1 MASTTTETTVS
12 VHPLDS
18 LSAVEIARA
27 WEIVRTERALGPR
40 VRVIFVMLL
49 EPTKKVVLQHR
60 PGDAVERAAFVVLVD
75 SATGK
80 TYEAVV
86 SVSAGR
92 VLSWEHVPGVQPA
105 IVLDEFVDCE
115 AAVRA
120 DPRWQEAMRKRGVTD
135 LSLAMVDCW
144 SAGNFGF
151 PEDAGRRLVRALTW
165 VRRHAQDN
173 GYARPVANLLTVV
186 DLNAMQVVAVEDG
199 GVIPLPSEDGNYSPE
214 TAGTRAGLKPVEIRQ
229 PEGPSFELAGH
240 EVRWQKWRM
249 RIGFTPREGLVL
261 HTVSY
266 EDQGRER
273 PVLYRASIADM
284 VVPYGDPRPTYFHR
298 NAFDVGEYGIGTLAN
313 ALQNGCDCLG
323 EIRYLDAVVNDGQ
336 GRPATLANAICLH
349 EEDAGILW
357 KHVDWRLGTT
367 EVRRSRRLV
376 VSSISTVGNYEYGF
390 YWYFYLD
397 GTIQLEVKLTGVI
410 SNGAER
416 PGDKPRWGEM
426 VAPGVYGPIHQHFF
440 NARLDMM
447 VDGPDNSV
455 YEVNTVADAPGPENP
470 HHNAFH
476 AEATLLASEA
486 QAQRLLDPLAGRF
499 WKVVNP
505 SARNRLGEPVAY
517 KLMPGENVRPFAGP
531 EASVIKRAGF
541 MTRHLWVTRHDP
553 RERYAAGEYPNQH
566 PGGAGLPTYVQDDA
580 PLENTDVVLW
590 YTFGA
595 HHVVRPEDWP
605 VMPVVTI
612 GFMLKPAGF
621 FDRNPALDVPRPMHC
636 RSEGGAAPLPNLPP
650 KADCAG

>member
-1 MASTTTETTVS
+1 MASTPTEVTATP
-12 VHPLDS
+12 HPLDP
-18 LSAVEIARA
+18 LSAAEIERA
-27 WEIVRTERALGPR
+27 WQIVQAERALGPR
-40 VRVIFVMLL
+40 LRAIFVMLH
-49 EPTKKVVLQHR
+49 EPAKKVVLAHR
-60 PGDAVERAAFVVLVD
+60 PGDTVERAAFVVLID
-75 SATGK
+75 SAAGK

-86 SVSAGR
+86 SLLQSR
-92 VLSWEHVPGVQPA
+92 VLSWEHVPGAQPA

-120 DPRWQEAMRKRGVTD
+120 DPRWQEAMRRRGVAD
-135 LSLAMVDCW
+135 LSLAMVDAW

-151 PEDAGRRLVRALTW
+151 PEDEGRRLVRALTW
-165 VRRHAQDN
+165 VRRHPTDN

-186 DLNAMQVVAVEDG
+186 DLNEMKVLRVEDG
-199 GVIPLPSEDGNYSPE
+199 GVIPLPPEDANYSAE
-214 TAGTRAGLKPVEIRQ
+214 VAGVRAGLKPIEIRQ
-229 PEGPSFELAGH
+229 PEGPSFELAGR
-240 EVRWQKWRM
+240 ELRWQKWRM

-273 PVLYRASIADM
+273 PILYRASVSDM

-323 EIRYLDAVVNDGQ
+323 EIRYLDAVVNDGR
-336 GRPATLANAICLH
+336 GRAVTLPNVICIH

-357 KHVDWRLGTT
+357 KHFDWRLGAT

-390 YWYFYLD
+390 YWYFYQD

-416 PGDKPRWGEM
+416 PGERPRWGEL

-455 YEVNTVADAPGPENP
+455 YEVNTVADGPGPDNP

-486 QAQRLLDPLAGRF
+486 RAQRLIDPLAGRF
-499 WKVVNP
+499 WKIVNP
-505 SARNRLGEPVAY
+505 SVRNRLGEPVAY
-517 KLMPGENVRPFAGP
+517 KLMPGENVLPFAGP
-531 EASVIKRAGF
+531 EAAVTRRAGF
-541 MTRHLWVTRHDP
+541 MTRHLWVTRHHP

-566 PGGAGLPTYVQDDA
+566 PGGAGLPSYVRDDA
-580 PLENTDVVLW
+580 PLENTDVVVW
-590 YTFGA
+590 YTFGS

-612 GFMLKPAGF
+612 GFMLKPVGF
-621 FDRNPALDVPRPMHC
+621 FDRNPGLDVPRP
-636 RSEGGAAPLPNLPP
+636 LPHGECCHP
-650 KADCAG
+650 G

>member
-1 MASTTTETTVS
+1 MAST
-12 VHPLDS
+12 VHPLDP
-18 LSAVEIARA
+18 LTAAEIARA

-40 VRVIFVMLL
+40 VRVIFIMLH
-49 EPTKKVVLQHR
+49 EPPKKVVLAHR

-75 SATGK
+75 SVPGK

-86 SVSAGR
+86 SLSGGR
-92 VLSWEHVPGVQPA
+92 VLSWEHIPGVQPA

-135 LSLAMVDCW
+135 LSLAMVDSW

-151 PEDAGRRLVRALTW
+151 PQDEGRRLVRALTW

-186 DLNAMQVVAVEDG
+186 DLNAMAVVAVEDG
-199 GVIPLPSEDGNYSPE
+199 GVVPLPPEDASYSPE
-214 TAGTRAGLKPVEIRQ
+214 AAGTRTGLKPVEIRQ

-240 EVRWQKWRM
+240 ELRWQRWRM

-261 HTVSY
+261 HAVSY

-313 ALQNGCDCLG
+313 SLENGCDCLG

-336 GRPATLANAICLH
+336 GRPMTLANAICLH

-357 KHVDWRLGTT
+357 KHFDWRLGTT

-410 SNGAER
+410 SNGAEA

-455 YEVNTVADAPGPENP
+455 YEVNTVADAPGPDNP

-486 QAQRLLDPLAGRF
+486 RAQRLLDPLAGRF

-505 SARNRLGEPVAY
+505 SVRNRLGEPVAY

-531 EASVIKRAGF
+531 EASVTKRAAF

-566 PGGAGLPTYVQDDA
+566 PGGAGLPAYAQDDA

-595 HHVVRPEDWP
+595 HHIVRPEDWP
-605 VMPVVTI
+605 VMPVTTI
-612 GFMLKPAGF
+612 GFMLKPVGF
-621 FDRNPALDVPRPMHC
+621 FDRNPALDVPRPTSH
-636 RSEGGAAPLPNLPP
+636 AACCEP
-650 KADCAG
+650 G

>member
-1 MASTTTETTVS
+1 MASTG
-12 VHPLDS
+12 HPLDP
-18 LSAVEIARA
+18 LSAAEVERA

-40 VRVIFVMLL
+40 VRAIFIMLH
-49 EPTKKVVLQHR
+49 EPAKKVVLAHR
-60 PGDAVERAAFVVLVD
+60 PGDAVERAAFVVLID
-75 SATGK
+75 SGPGK

-86 SVSAGR
+86 SLSAAR
-92 VLSWEHVPGVQPA
+92 VLSWEHVPGAQPA
-105 IVLDEFVDCE
+105 IVQDEFVDCE

-120 DPRWQEAMRKRGVTD
+120 DPRWQEALRRRGVID
-135 LSLAMVDCW
+135 FSLAMVDSW

-151 PEDAGRRLVRALTW
+151 PEDEGRRLVRALTW
-165 VRRHAQDN
+165 IRRHAQDN

-186 DLNAMQVVAVEDG
+186 DLNAMEVLAVEDG
-199 GVIPLPSEDGNYSPE
+199 GIVPLPPEDANYSPE
-214 TAGTRAGLKPVEIRQ
+214 AAGTRAGLKPVEIRQ
-229 PEGPSFELAGH
+229 PDGPSFELAGH
-240 EVRWQKWRM
+240 ELRWQRWRM

-261 HTVSY
+261 HTVGY

-313 ALQNGCDCLG
+313 SLENGCDCLG
-323 EIRYLDAVVNDGQ
+323 EIRYLDAVVNDGR
-336 GRPATLANAICLH
+336 GRPVTLANAICVH

-410 SNGAER
+410 SNGAE
-416 PGDKPRWGEM
+416 PAGSTPRWGEM

-455 YEVNTVADAPGPENP
+455 YEINTVADAAGPENP

-486 QAQRLLDPLAGRF
+486 RAQRLLDPLAGRF

-505 SARNRLGEPVAY
+505 SVRNRLGEPVGY

-531 EASVIKRAGF
+531 EASVTKRAAF

-566 PGGAGLPTYVQDDA
+566 PGGAGLPTYVRDDA

-595 HHVVRPEDWP
+595 HHIVRPEDWP
-605 VMPVVTI
+605 VMPMTTI

-621 FDRNPALDVPRPMHC
+621 FDRNPALDVPRPMPHGEC
-636 RSEGGAAPLPNLPP
+636 CAP
-650 KADCAG
+650 DR

>member
-1 MASTTTETTVS
+1 MAST
-12 VHPLDS
+12 VHPLDP
-18 LSAVEIARA
+18 LSAAEIERA
-27 WEIVRTERALGPR
+27 WEIVRAERAPGPR
-40 VRVIFVMLL
+40 VRVIFIMLQ
-49 EPTKKVVLQHR
+49 EPAKKVVLAHR

-75 SATGK
+75 SEAGK

-86 SVSAGR
+86 SLSQGR
-92 VLSWEHVPGVQPA
+92 VLSWEHVPGAQPA
-105 IVLDEFVDCE
+105 IVLDEFVECE

-120 DPRWQEAMRKRGVTD
+120 DKRWQEAMRRRGVTD
-135 LSLAMVDCW
+135 FDLTMVDSW

-151 PEDAGRRLVRALTW
+151 AQDEGRRLVRALTW
-165 VRRHAQDN
+165 VRRHAHDN

-186 DLNAMQVVAVEDG
+186 DLNAMAVVAVEDG
-199 GVIPLPSEDGNYSPE
+199 GVVPLPPEDASYSPE
-214 TAGTRAGLKPVEIRQ
+214 AAGTRTGLKPVEIRQ
-229 PEGPSFELAGH
+229 PDGPSFELAGQ
-240 EVRWQKWRM
+240 ELRWQKWRM

-336 GRPATLANAICLH
+336 GRPVTLANAICLH

-357 KHVDWRLGTT
+357 KHFDWRLGTT

-390 YWYFYLD
+390 YWYFYQD

-416 PGDKPRWGEM
+416 PGEKPRWGEM

-447 VDGPDNSV
+447 VDGLDNSV

-476 AEATLLASEA
+476 TEATLLASEG
-486 QAQRLLDPLAGRF
+486 QAQRVLDPLAGRF

-505 SARNRLGEPVAY
+505 SVRNRLGEPVAY
-517 KLMPGENVRPFAGP
+517 KLMPGENVLPFAGP
-531 EASVIKRAGF
+531 EAAVTKRAAF

-566 PGGAGLPTYVQDDA
+566 PGGAGLPTYVRDDA

-590 YTFGA
+590 YTFGS
-595 HHVVRPEDWP
+595 HHIVRPEDWP
-605 VMPVVTI
+605 VMPVTTI
-612 GFMLKPAGF
+612 GFMLKPVGF
-621 FDRNPALDVPRPMHC
+621 FDRNPALDVPRPMPH
-636 RSEGGAAPLPNLPP
+636 G
-650 KADCAG
+650 DCCSSG

>member
-1 MASTTTETTVS
+1 MASTTTTTRPA
-12 VHPLDS
+12 HPLDP
-18 LSAVEIARA
+18 LSATEIERA

-40 VRVIFVMLL
+40 VRVIFVMLH
-49 EPTKKVVLQHR
+49 EPAKKIVFAYR
-60 PGDAVERAAFVVLVD
+60 PGDSVERAAFVVLVD
-75 SATGK
+75 SVPGK

-86 SVSAGR
+86 SLSEGR

-120 DPRWQEAMRKRGVTD
+120 DPRWQAAMRKRGVTD

-151 PEDAGRRLVRALTW
+151 PADEGRRLVRALTW

-199 GVIPLPSEDGNYSPE
+199 GVVPLPPEDGNYSPE

-336 GRPATLANAICLH
+336 GCPVTLANAICLH

-357 KHVDWRLGTT
+357 KHVDWRLGTI

-486 QAQRLLDPLAGRF
+486 QAQRILDPLAGRF

-505 SARNRLGEPVAY
+505 SVRNRLGEPVAY
-517 KLMPGENVRPFAGP
+517 KLMPGENVLPFAGP
-531 EASVIKRAGF
+531 EASVTKRAAF

-566 PGGAGLPTYVQDDA
+566 PGGAGLPTYVRDDA

-595 HHVVRPEDWP
+595 HHIVRPEDWP
-605 VMPVVTI
+605 VMPVATI
-612 GFMLKPAGF
+612 GFMLKPVGF
-621 FDRNPALDVPRPMHC
+621 FDRNPALDVPRPMPHGEC
-636 RSEGGAAPLPNLPP
+636 CNSG
-650 KADCAG
+650 

>member
-1 MASTTTETTVS
+1 MAST
-12 VHPLDS
+12 VHPLDP
-18 LSAVEIARA
+18 LSAAEVERA

-40 VRVIFVMLL
+40 VRAIFIMLH
-49 EPTKKVVLQHR
+49 EPDKKVVLAHR
-60 PGDAVERAAFVVLVD
+60 PGDPVERAAFVVLID
-75 SATGK
+75 SEPGK

-86 SVSAGR
+86 SLSAGR
-92 VLSWEHVPGVQPA
+92 VRSWEHVSGAQPA

-120 DPRWQEAMRKRGVTD
+120 DSRWQEAMRRRGVTD
-135 LSLAMVDCW
+135 FSLAMVDCW

-186 DLNAMQVVAVEDG
+186 DLNAMAVVAVEDG
-199 GVIPLPSEDGNYSPE
+199 GVVPLPPEDANYSPE
-214 TAGTRAGLKPVEIRQ
+214 AAGTRGGLKPVEIRQ
-229 PEGPSFELAGH
+229 PEGPSFELDGH
-240 EVRWQKWRM
+240 ELRWQRWRM

-261 HTVSY
+261 HTVGY

-313 ALQNGCDCLG
+313 SLENGCDCLG

-336 GRPATLANAICLH
+336 GRPVTLANAICLH

-410 SNGAER
+410 SNGAE
-416 PGDKPRWGEM
+416 PAGSTPRWGEM

-486 QAQRLLDPLAGRF
+486 QAQRILDPLAGRF

-505 SARNRLGEPVAY
+505 SVRNRLGEPVGY
-517 KLMPGENVRPFAGP
+517 KLMPGENVLPFAGP
-531 EASVIKRAGF
+531 EASVTKRAAF

-566 PGGAGLPTYVQDDA
+566 PGGAGLPAYVSDDA

-595 HHVVRPEDWP
+595 HHIVRPEDWP
-605 VMPVVTI
+605 VMPVTTI
-612 GFMLKPAGF
+612 GFMLKPVGF
-621 FDRNPALDVPRPMHC
+621 FDRNPALDVPRPMPHGEC
-636 RSEGGAAPLPNLPP
+636 CNTG
-650 KADCAG
+650 

>member
-1 MASTTTETTVS
+1 MTST
-12 VHPLDS
+12 VHLLDP
-18 LSAVEIARA
+18 LSAAEIERA
-27 WEIVRTERALGPR
+27 WEIVRMERALGPR
-40 VRVIFVMLL
+40 VRVIFIMLQ
-49 EPTKKVVLQHR
+49 EPDKKIVLAHR

-75 SATGK
+75 SGPGK

-86 SVSAGR
+86 SLSAGR
-92 VLSWEHVPGVQPA
+92 VVSWEHVPGAQPA
-105 IVLDEFVDCE
+105 IVLDEFVECE

-120 DPRWQEAMRKRGVTD
+120 DPRWQEAMRRRGITD
-135 LSLAMVDCW
+135 FDLAMVDSW

-151 PEDAGRRLVRALTW
+151 PQDEGRRLVRALTW

-186 DLNAMQVVAVEDG
+186 DLNAMAVVAVEDG
-199 GVIPLPSEDGNYSPE
+199 GIVPLPPEDANYSPE
-214 TAGTRAGLKPVEIRQ
+214 AAGTRGGLRPVEIRQ

-240 EVRWQKWRM
+240 ELRWQRWRM

-313 ALQNGCDCLG
+313 SLENGCDCLG
-323 EIRYLDAVVNDGQ
+323 EIRYLDAVVNDGR
-336 GRPATLANAICLH
+336 GRPVTLANAICLH

-357 KHVDWRLGTT
+357 KHFDWRLGTT

-390 YWYFYLD
+390 YWYFHLD
-397 GTIQLEVKLTGVI
+397 GTIQCEVKLTGVI
-410 SNGAER
+410 SNGAEP
-416 PGDKPRWGEM
+416 PGAKPRWGEM

-455 YEVNTVADAPGPENP
+455 YEINTVADAPGPENP

-505 SARNRLGEPVAY
+505 SVRNRLGEPVAY

-531 EASVIKRAGF
+531 EASVTRRAAF

-566 PGGAGLPTYVQDDA
+566 PGGAGLPTYVRDDA

-621 FDRNPALDVPRPMHC
+621 FDRNPALDVPRPTPHGEC
-636 RSEGGAAPLPNLPP
+636 CHPG
-650 KADCAG
+650 

>member
-1 MASTTTETTVS
+1 MAST
-12 VHPLDS
+12 VHPLDP
-18 LSAVEIARA
+18 LSAAEIERA

-40 VRVIFVMLL
+40 VRAIFIMLH
-49 EPTKKVVLQHR
+49 EPAKKVVLAHR
-60 PGDAVERAAFVVLVD
+60 PGDAVERAAFVVLID
-75 SATGK
+75 SGPGQ

-86 SVSAGR
+86 SLSSDR
-92 VLSWEHVPGVQPA
+92 VRSWEHVPGAQPA
-105 IVLDEFVDCE
+105 IVQDEFVDCE

-120 DPRWQEAMRKRGVTD
+120 DPRWQEALRRRGVTD
-135 LSLAMVDCW
+135 FSLAMVDSW

-151 PEDAGRRLVRALTW
+151 PQDEGRRLVRALTW
-165 VRRHAQDN
+165 MRRHAQDN

-186 DLNAMQVVAVEDG
+186 DLNAMEVVAVEDG
-199 GVIPLPSEDGNYSPE
+199 GVVPLPPEDGNYTPE
-214 TAGTRAGLKPVEIRQ
+214 AAGTRTGLKPVEIRQ

-240 EVRWQKWRM
+240 ELRWQKWRM

-266 EDQGRER
+266 EDEGRER
-273 PVLYRASIADM
+273 PILYRASIADM

-313 ALQNGCDCLG
+313 SLENGCDCLG
-323 EIRYLDAVVNDGQ
+323 EIRYLDAVVNDGR
-336 GRPATLANAICLH
+336 GRPVALANAICVH

-397 GTIQLEVKLTGVI
+397 GTIQCEVKLTGVI
-410 SNGAER
+410 SNGAE
-416 PGDKPRWGEM
+416 PLDAKPRWGEM

-476 AEATLLASEA
+476 AEATLLASEG

-505 SARNRLGEPVAY
+505 SVRNRLGEPVAY

-531 EASVIKRAGF
+531 EASVTKRAAF

-566 PGGAGLPTYVQDDA
+566 PGGAGLPAYVRDDA

-595 HHVVRPEDWP
+595 HHIVRPEDWP
-605 VMPVVTI
+605 VMPVTTI
-612 GFMLKPAGF
+612 GFMLKPVGF
-621 FDRNPALDVPRPMHC
+621 FDRNPALDVPRPTPHREC
-636 RSEGGAAPLPNLPP
+636 
-650 KADCAG
+650 CH

>member
-1 MASTTTETTVS
+1 MAST
-12 VHPLDS
+12 VHPLDP
-18 LSAVEIARA
+18 LSAAEIERA

-40 VRVIFVMLL
+40 VRVIFIMLH
-49 EPTKKVVLQHR
+49 EPDKKIVLAHR
-60 PGDAVERAAFVVLVD
+60 PGDAVERAAFVALVD
-75 SATGK
+75 SGPGQ

-86 SVSAGR
+86 SLSGGR
-92 VLSWEHVPGVQPA
+92 VLSWEHVPGAQPA
-105 IVLDEFVDCE
+105 IVLDEFVECE

-120 DPRWQEAMRKRGVTD
+120 DPRWQEAMRRRGITD
-135 LSLAMVDCW
+135 FELAMVDSW

-151 PEDAGRRLVRALTW
+151 PQDEGRRLVRALTW

-186 DLNAMQVVAVEDG
+186 DLNAMAVVAVEDG
-199 GVIPLPSEDGNYSPE
+199 EVVPLPPEDGNYSPE
-214 TAGTRAGLKPVEIRQ
+214 AAGTRVGLKPVEIRQ
-229 PEGPSFELAGH
+229 PDGPSFELAGH
-240 EVRWQKWRM
+240 ELRWQRWRM

-313 ALQNGCDCLG
+313 SLENGCDCLG

-336 GRPATLANAICLH
+336 GRPVTLANAICLH

-410 SNGAER
+410 SNGAEP
-416 PGDKPRWGEM
+416 PGAKPRWGEM

-455 YEVNTVADAPGPENP
+455 YEINTVADAPGPENP

-505 SARNRLGEPVAY
+505 SVRNRLGEPVAY

-531 EASVIKRAGF
+531 EASVTKRAAF

-566 PGGAGLPTYVQDDA
+566 AGGAGLPTYVRDDA

-605 VMPVVTI
+605 VMPVATI

-621 FDRNPALDVPRPMHC
+621 FDRNPALDVPRPTPNGHC
-636 RSEGGAAPLPNLPP
+636 CQASEGGSASLPNLPP
-650 KADCAG
+650 KAGGAG

>member
-1 MASTTTETTVS
+1 MPSTTIETTRS
-12 VHPLDS
+12 GHPLDP
-18 LSAVEIARA
+18 LSAAEVERA

-40 VRVIFVMLL
+40 TRVIFIMLH
-49 EPTKKVVLQHR
+49 EPAKKVVLEHR

-75 SATGK
+75 TAAGR
-80 TYEAVV
+80 TYEAIV
-86 SVSAGR
+86 SLSRGR
-92 VLSWEHVPGVQPA
+92 VRSWEHVPGAQPA
-105 IVLDEFVDCE
+105 IVLDEFVECE

-120 DPRWQEAMRKRGVTD
+120 DPRWQEAMRKRGVSD
-135 LSLAMVDCW
+135 MSLAMVDPW

-151 PEDAGRRLVRALTW
+151 ATDEGHRLVRALTW
-165 VRRHAQDN
+165 VRRHPEDN
-173 GYARPVANLLTVV
+173 GYARPVANLVTVV
-186 DLNAMQVVAVEDG
+186 DLSEMNVLRVEDG
-199 GVIPLPSEDGNYSPE
+199 GVIPLPPEDANYSPE
-214 TAGTRAGLKPVEIRQ
+214 AAGVRLGLRPIDIRQ
-229 PEGPSFELAGH
+229 PDGPSFELRGH
-240 EVRWQKWRM
+240 ELAWQKWRM

-261 HTVSY
+261 HTVTY

-273 PVLYRASIADM
+273 PVLYRASVADM

-323 EIRYLDAVVNDGQ
+323 EIRYLDAVVNDGR
-336 GRPATLANAICLH
+336 GRAVTLPNAICLH

-390 YWYFYLD
+390 YWYFYQD
-397 GTIQLEVKLTGVI
+397 GTIQLEVKLTGII

-416 PGDKPRWGEM
+416 TGEKPLWGEL

-447 VDGPDNSV
+447 VDGLENSV
-455 YEVNTVADAPGPENP
+455 YEVNTVADAPGPANP

-476 AEATLLASEA
+476 TEATLLRSEA
-486 QAQRLLDPLAGRF
+486 HAQRIIDPLVGRF
-499 WKVVNP
+499 WKIVNP
-505 SARNRLGEPVAY
+505 SSPNRLGEPVAY
-517 KLMPGENVRPFAGP
+517 KLMPGENVLPFAGP
-531 EASVIKRAGF
+531 EAAVTKRAGF

-566 PGGAGLPTYVQDDA
+566 PGGAGLPSYVLDDA
-580 PLENTDVVLW
+580 PLENTDLVVW

-605 VMPVVTI
+605 VMPVATI

-621 FDRNPALDVPRPMHC
+621 FDRNPALDVPRPMRHGECC
-636 RSEGGAAPLPNLPP
+636 R
-650 KADCAG
+650 AG